1 MSASLG
7 LMSLQ
12 NKVTLEN
19 VFFPIFNSTS
29 RIIWFHSKNLKCL
42 MLVKVELLN
51 TYKLIDKVMISFQ
64 ISCFRNPSDFTTLA
78 TTTILPVDLNT
89 FILKVWLRT
98 LLDRIIEIRNQL
110 ACAVVLC

>member
-1 MSASLG
+1 
-7 LMSLQ
+7 
-12 NKVTLEN
+12 
-19 VFFPIFNSTS
+19 
-29 RIIWFHSKNLKCL
+29 
-42 MLVKVELLN
+42 MLVKVEFLD
-51 TYKLIDKVMISFQ
+51 TYKLIDEVMISFQ

>member
-1 MSASLG
+1 
-7 LMSLQ
+7 
-12 NKVTLEN
+12 
-19 VFFPIFNSTS
+19 
-29 RIIWFHSKNLKCL
+29 
-42 MLVKVELLN
+42 MLVKVEFLD
-51 TYKLIDKVMISFQ
+51 TYKLIDEVMISFQ
-64 ISCFRNPSDFTTLA
+64 ISCFRNPSDFTILA